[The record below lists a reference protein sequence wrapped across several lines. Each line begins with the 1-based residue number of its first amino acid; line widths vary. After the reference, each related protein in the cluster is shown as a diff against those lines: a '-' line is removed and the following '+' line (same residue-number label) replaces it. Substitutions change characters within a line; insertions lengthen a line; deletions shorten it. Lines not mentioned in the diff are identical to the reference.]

1 MKIGKLCKRH
11 VVYCGVEA
19 TALEAARI
27 MRADHVGDV
36 LIVDDRDGRR
46 KPVGIVTDRDLVVQ
60 VLAKEV
66 NPNSVCASDVMGRE
80 LIVADEHEELHET
93 VRRMRWKGIRR
104 IPVVNADGDL
114 VGIAAVDDMSE
125 ILIET
130 LADVSKISERQRAVE
145 EQLHP

>member
-1 MKIGKLCKRH
+1 MKIGKLCKRK
-11 VVYCGVEA
+11 VVYCGLEA
-19 TALEAARI
+19 SALEMARI

-36 LIVDDRDGRR
+36 LVVDDRDGRR

-60 VLAKEV
+60 VLANEV
-66 NPNSVCASDVMGRE
+66 DPNRICAADVMGQE

-104 IPVVNADGDL
+104 IPVVNAAGDL
-114 VGIAAVDDMSE
+114 VGIAAVDDMTE
-125 ILIET
+125 TLIET

-145 EQLHP
+145 ERLHP